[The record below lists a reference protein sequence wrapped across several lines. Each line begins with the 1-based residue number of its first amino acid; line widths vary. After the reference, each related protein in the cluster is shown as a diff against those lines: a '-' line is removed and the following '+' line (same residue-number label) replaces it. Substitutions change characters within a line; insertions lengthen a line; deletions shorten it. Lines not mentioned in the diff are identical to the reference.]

1 MTTKRRKRHIRK
13 SRKVRKRRYKKS
25 RKRKLKKKY
34 RMMQEK
40 ELPEPNMLGHRSY
53 DTKRAVAFLN
63 ERGYIVIDFPW
74 MTPSKLIQIKREFDT
89 TLRQFREYKEGANE
103 YVMGGFS
110 ALGNP
115 SSFHNTLVR
124 TLRMNAMA
132 ELIPLFKEYISELEG
147 DDWKLEQDIDRML
160 FRKQGKSPS
169 RETFH
174 RDEAIN
180 AEDSDKIF
188 GGWINLDTHDQF
200 FSCVPGTHTEVQ
212 GHSGFSLIKDKYQIE
227 KYKKDKQKIKIPPG
241 SIMIFYENL
250 VHEVLSSKAKRDMYR
265 LFTGW
270 RITQSNESLIGN
282 EKLRKLLDDNAII
295 PLKSGQEPPIYAKLH
310 WTNWMPKL
318 TSFSDENISDA
329 FVEMKLRKKENK
341 EYRVSQRFM
350 KSLREAGQPLYD
362 EYDEIEYNMY
372 IPNKNWILQYGGDD
386 KLYKYYL

>member
-1 MTTKRRKRHIRK
+1 
-13 SRKVRKRRYKKS
+13 
-25 RKRKLKKKY
+25 
-34 RMMQEK
+34 MQEK

-212 GHSGFSLIKDKYQIE
+212 GHSGFSLIKDNIRLKNI
-227 KYKKDKQKIKIPPG
+227 KRINKK
-241 SIMIFYENL
+241 
-250 VHEVLSSKAKRDMYR
+250 
-265 LFTGW
+265 
-270 RITQSNESLIGN
+270 
-282 EKLRKLLDDNAII
+282 
-295 PLKSGQEPPIYAKLH
+295 
-310 WTNWMPKL
+310 
-318 TSFSDENISDA
+318 
-329 FVEMKLRKKENK
+329 
-341 EYRVSQRFM
+341 
-350 KSLREAGQPLYD
+350 
-362 EYDEIEYNMY
+362 
-372 IPNKNWILQYGGDD
+372 
-386 KLYKYYL
+386 